1 MEITK
6 RTTVDFSKHELE
18 IIKNE
23 NVLIHSLKL
32 KNSSTYRVVF
42 INCMGVCSVT
52 GDLGNWIFCREFHPS
67 KDGKVS
73 GGYWD
78 EKLNMHSVQDSD
90 EFNTEQTEK
99 DIDYYVEN
107 YVNENTSQ
115 EELDWIE
122 QLRQNTDDE
131 YSYINTAYREHPYD
145 VDTECIPF
153 GKVRKHRL
161 NIIYDAFEEICS
173 RIKE

>member
-1 MEITK
+1 MTTTK
-6 RTTVDFSKHELE
+6 RSTIDFSKHELE

-23 NVLIHSLKL
+23 NVLIHILQRP
-32 KNSSTYRVVF
+32 NSSICKVVF
-42 INCMGVCSVT
+42 INTMGVCSVT
-52 GDLGNWIFCREFHPS
+52 GDFGNWIFCREFHPS
-67 KDGKVS
+67 KDGRVS

-78 EKLNMHSVQDSD
+78 EKLNTHSVQSSD
-90 EFNTEQTEK
+90 KFNTEQTEK

-107 YVNENTSQ
+107 YVNEDTSQ

-122 QLRQNTDDE
+122 RLRQNCDDE
-131 YSYINTAYREHPYD
+131 YSYINEAYRNHPYD

-153 GKVRKHRL
+153 GKIRNPRL

-173 RIKE
+173 RIKD